1 MEQEIKEAKGWL
13 KSNAKKFIGGAIAVI
28 LGLGSFEYIES
39 GEFVRIQSPFNSH
52 TWVTTPGLTLKW
64 PLLSRVEEYNQY
76 VTIAVTDDDIDGAS
90 IQNPPHRIGFA
101 DTYEGTI
108 EASFRFGLSPDP
120 VLLEKMHQAVKNKEN
135 LNSTT
140 LANYQKDLLNYTGNQ
155 FRAEDFMQ
163 GGQNEYKSRLYDQA
177 ANGQYVTKRVKEV
190 VTREIGDAGLE
201 RDDEGKD
208 KVKTGDA
215 FVYSVKIMEDEKTGQ
230 PLRNQSKIA
239 DFGITVEQ
247 ISIIG
252 FNPENDL
259 KQFMTNKKTRV
270 RERAEIVEKQENER
284 EKAITAQLEGD
295 RKRIEARN
303 TQLMEKDREIIQAEK
318 RVELEQKEAELQVI
332 AKQKEADIA
341 IKNKEIEQANA
352 EAAKFKAQTVREM
365 GIAEADVQLAM
376 YKAYDK
382 DVKMME
388 LQLER
393 DKVLYNALQN
403 FKIEMPDNLIIGGA
417 DGKGASSLDTFT
429 TLGVVKQLSET
440 SKK

>member
-13 KSNAKKFIGGAIAVI
+13 QRNVKKFVFGAAAVI

-39 GEFVRIQSPFNSH
+39 GEFVRVQSPFGSH
-52 TWVTTPGLTLKW
+52 TWEVTPGVTMKW
-64 PLLSRVEEYNQY
+64 PLMSRVEEYNQY
-76 VTIAVTDDDIDGAS
+76 VTIAVTDDDIEGAS
-90 IQNPPHRIGFA
+90 VQNMPHRINFA

-120 VLLEKMHQAVKNKEN
+120 DLLEKMHQAVKTKEN

-140 LANYQKDLLNYTGNQ
+140 LANYQKDLLSYTANQ

-177 ANGQYVTKRVKEV
+177 ANGQYQTQRVQEL
-190 VTREIGDAGLE
+190 VTREVGDAGLE
-201 RDDEGKD
+201 RDQKGKD
-208 KVKTGDA
+208 KVKTGEA
-215 FVYSVKIMEDEKTGQ
+215 YVYKVKIVTDENDQ
-230 PLRNQSKIA
+230 PVRNPSKIA

-259 KQFMTNKKTRV
+259 KQFMNNKKTRV
-270 RERAEIVEKQENER
+270 RERAEIIEKQENER
-284 EKAITAQLEGD
+284 QQAITAQLEGD
-295 RKRIEARN
+295 RKRIQARN

-341 IKNKEIEQANA
+341 IKNKEIEKANA

-382 DVKMME
+382 EVKMME

-403 FKIEMPDNLIIGGA
+403 FKIEMPDNLILGGN
-417 DGKGASSLDTFT
+417 GQGASSLDTFT
-429 TLGVVKQLSET
+429 TLGVVKQLSEQ

>member
-1 MEQEIKEAKGWL
+1 MDQEIREAKGWL
-13 KSNAKKFIGGAIAVI
+13 KSNGKKLIGGAIAVI

-39 GEFVRIQSPFNSH
+39 GEFVRIQSPFGGH
-52 TWVTTPGLTLKW
+52 TWETTPGLTLKW
-64 PLLSRVEEYNQY
+64 PLISRVDDYNQY
-76 VTIAVTDDDIDGAS
+76 VTIAITDDDIEGAS
-90 IQNPPHRIGFA
+90 VQTLPHRIGFA

-108 EASFRFGLSPDP
+108 EATFRFGLSPSDIT
-120 VLLEKMHQAVKNKEN
+120 LEKMHQAVKTKEN

-140 LANYQKDLLNYTGNQ
+140 LANYQKDLLNYTANQ

-190 VTREIGDAGLE
+190 VQREIGDSGLE
-201 RDDEGKD
+201 RDDAGKD

-215 FVYSVKIMEDEKTGQ
+215 FVYSVKIMEDEKTGL
-230 PLRNQSKIA
+230 PLRNVSKIA

-341 IKNKEIEQANA
+341 EKNKEIEKFNA

-388 LQLER
+388 IQLER

-403 FKIEMPDNLIIGGA
+403 FKIDMPDNLILGQGGQ
-417 DGKGASSLDTFT
+417 GASSLDTFT
-429 TLGVVKQLSET
+429 TLGVVKQLSEQ
-440 SKK
+440 SNK